1 MQMCMFDMEKRDDYN
16 IDLLDSNLA
25 GKTFEFQVNDA
36 VFEAIDGLIDRGNVK
51 SVVKCTSASQG
62 LFRFCIHSEGVVT
75 TPCNRCLADLELRID
90 TTNELMAKL
99 GDDDSDDG
107 NIITVNHE
115 SGFLNVLQ
123 PIYEFIALSMPIS
136 LVHEPGMCDK
146 AMMEELSKHQATR
159 SSGEDAKDDE
169 MPNDET
175 ADSDVVSDD
184 TDRSERNPVD
194 PRWEVL
200 KKLVDNNK
208 N

>member
-1 MQMCMFDMEKRDDYN
+1 MCIFDMEKRDDFN
-16 IDLLDSNLA
+16 IDLLDSNIT
-25 GKTFEFQVNDA
+25 GKTFEFHVNDA
-36 VFEAIDGLIDRGNVK
+36 VFEEIDGLIDRGNIK
-51 SVVKCTSASQG
+51 SIVKCTSASEG
-62 LFRFCIHSEGVVT
+62 SFRFNIHSEGVVT

-90 TTNELMAKL
+90 TTNELMVKL

-107 NIITVNHE
+107 SIITVNHE
-115 SGFLNVLQ
+115 NGFLNVLQ

-136 LVHEPGMCDK
+136 LVHEPGMCDE

-169 MPNDET
+169 MPSDET
-175 ADSDVVSDD
+175 TDFDDVDDS
-184 TDRSERNPVD
+184 EQKPVD